1 MVLDEGYS
9 DQIEAAGCRDQYG
22 GSQVRLTFRRSLS
35 YQMKGVVLWWWFY
48 LDHLQMLPRKQ
59 HQLPQPLFPK

>member
-1 MVLDEGYS
+1 MVLDEGYL

-22 GSQVRLTFRRSLS
+22 ESQVRLTCRWSLS
-35 YQMKGVVLWWWFY
+35 YQTKGVVLWWFY

-59 HQLPQPLFPK
+59 QQQPPQPLFLK